1 MFNKLDKTKGDYAS
15 KIRQNIFF
23 GIIILFIS
31 AFTLRLGYLQ
41 LIKGG
46 IYKSVTE
53 TQSLKQETLEPFR
66 GNIYDRNDNLL
77 VHGEPSYSVRLTPND
92 FKEQNLPLLAY
103 CLDMDTTAL
112 INILKKNKRYS
123 QFDQVKIARDVEPQ
137 KIALIEELGDILQ
150 GVDISIETKRLYEFN
165 GNMSHI
171 LGYTR
176 EISIPQLERYSYY
189 KMGDVIGQTG
199 IEFTYENFLK
209 GTKGIRWV
217 AIDRLGRKSDF
228 NSGKSDIPV
237 NNGFDIK
244 ITVDKELQE
253 KAEELMTGKR
263 GAIVAIEPSNG
274 EVLCLVSK
282 PDYDLRVFAGNTQT
296 NFYGLLENDKDK
308 PLFNRALQAAYPPGS
323 TWKMLVA
330 IAGLNEG
337 LINENTTISCPGS
350 FTYGNRIYACH
361 GAHGSVNVR
370 MAIQVS
376 CNVFFYNLALKIGI
390 EKLGQYGK
398 MFGFGELSRIDLPA
412 EGKGILPTV
421 EWLNR
426 RYGKGKYPKGGI
438 VNYGIGQGEISVTPL
453 QMAIYTSAIANKGI
467 IYQPHL
473 VRAVRR
479 DLSEKWKNIDYDVKK
494 LNINQ
499 RVFDIVI
506 NGMYDVVNTPSGT
519 AINAILPNVPICGK
533 TGTAQNPH
541 GDDHSW
547 FVCFAPK
554 DNPRIA
560 MCVMVENAGFGS
572 TVAAPIAKELVD
584 IYINKPKKPNK
595 ENKNIQ
601 PSDSV
606 KSTITQNIHQDN

>member
-1 MFNKLDKTKGDYAS
+1 MINSLDKTKGDYAS

-23 GIIILFIS
+23 GLTILIFSI
-31 AFTLRLGYLQ
+31 FVVRLGYLQ

-46 IYKSVTE
+46 IYKSATE
-53 TQSLKQETLEPFR
+53 TQSLKQEVVEPFR
-66 GNIYDRNDNLL
+66 GNIYDRNNNLL
-77 VHGEPSYSVRLTPND
+77 VHGEPSYTVRLTPND
-92 FKEQNLPLLAY
+92 FKADNLPLLAY
-103 CLDMDTTAL
+103 CLDMDTTTL

-123 QFDQVKIARDVEPQ
+123 QFDQIKIARDVEPN

-150 GVDISIETKRLYEFN
+150 GVDISIETKRLYEFK

-209 GTKGIRWV
+209 GTKGVRWV
-217 AIDRLGRKSDF
+217 AVDRLGRKSDF

-244 ITVDKELQE
+244 LSVDRDLQE
-253 KAEELMTGKR
+253 KAEELMTGRR
-263 GAIVAIEPSNG
+263 GAIVAIDPSNG

-282 PDYDLRVFAGNTQT
+282 PDYDLRVFAGNTKN
-296 NFYGLLENDKDK
+296 NFYGELEADEEK

-350 FTYGNRIYACH
+350 FTYGNRTYGCH
-361 GAHGSVNVR
+361 GSHGSVNVR
-370 MAIQVS
+370 KAIQAS

-390 EKLGQYGK
+390 EKLGRYGK
-398 MFGFGELSRIDLPA
+398 MFGFGELSKIDLPA
-412 EGKGILPTV
+412 EGKGIMPTI
-421 EWLNR
+421 EWLDK
-426 RYGKGKYPKGGI
+426 RYGKGKYPKGNI

-494 LNINQ
+494 LGINPK
-499 RVFDIVI
+499 VFDIVI
-506 NGMYDVVNTPSGT
+506 KGMYDVVNTPGGT
-519 AINAILPNVPICGK
+519 ATNAMLSNIAICGK

-541 GDDHSW
+541 GNDHSW
-547 FVCFAPK
+547 FVCFAPM
-554 DNPRIA
+554 DNPKIA
-560 MCVMVENAGFGS
+560 MCVMVENAGFGA
-572 TVAAPIAKELVD
+572 TVAAPIARELVNT
-584 IYINKPKKPNK
+584 YLNKPKEPIKDKKLEQAQDTTKNSITQDIKPN
-595 ENKNIQ
+595 
-601 PSDSV
+601 
-606 KSTITQNIHQDN
+606 

>member
-1 MFNKLDKTKGDYAS
+1 MINNLDNTKGDYAS
-15 KIRQNIFF
+15 KLRQNIFF
-23 GIIILFIS
+23 GL
-31 AFTLRLGYLQ
+31 TLLIFSIFVVRLGYLQ

-46 IYKSVTE
+46 KYRSETE
-53 TQSLKQETLEPFR
+53 TQSLKQEIIEPFR
-66 GNIYDRNDNLL
+66 GNIYDRDNNLL
-77 VHGEPSYSVRLTPND
+77 VHGEPSYTVRLTPNE
-92 FKEQNLPLLAY
+92 FKEQNLKLLAY
-103 CLDMDTTAL
+103 CLDMDTTSL

-123 QFDQVKIARDVEPQ
+123 QFDQIKIMRDVEPS

-150 GVDISIETKRLYEFN
+150 GVDVSIETKRLYEFN

-217 AIDRLGRKSDF
+217 AVDRLGRKSDF

-244 ITVDKELQE
+244 LSVDRDLQE
-253 KAEELMTGKR
+253 KAEELMSGKR
-263 GAIVAIEPSNG
+263 GAVVAIEPSSG

-282 PDYDLRVFAGNTQT
+282 PDYDLRVFAGNTKN
-296 NFYGLLENDKDK
+296 NFYGELEADKDK

-337 LINENTTISCPGS
+337 LINENSTIFCNGS
-350 FTYGNRIYACH
+350 FNYGNRNYGCH
-361 GAHGSVNVR
+361 GAHGAVNVR
-370 MAIQVS
+370 KAIQAS

-390 EKLGQYGK
+390 EKLGKYGK
-398 MFGFGELSRIDLPA
+398 MFGFGELSKIDLPA
-412 EGKGILPTV
+412 EGKGIMPTI
-421 EWLNR
+421 EWLEK
-426 RYGKGKYPKGGI
+426 RYGKGRYPKGSI

-453 QMAIYTSAIANKGI
+453 QMAIYTAAIANKGV

-479 DLSEKWKNIDYDVKK
+479 DLTENWKNIDYDVKR
-494 LNINQ
+494 LNINPK
-499 RVFDIVI
+499 VFDIVI
-506 NGMYDVVNTPSGT
+506 KGMYDVVNTPGGT
-519 AINAILPNVPICGK
+519 AINAMLPDIAICGK

-541 GDDHSW
+541 GNDHSW
-547 FVCFAPK
+547 FVCFAPME
-554 DNPRIA
+554 NPKIA
-560 MCVMVENAGFGS
+560 MCVMVENAGFGA
-572 TVAAPIAKELVD
+572 TVAAPIAKELVNT
-584 IYINKPKKPNK
+584 YLNKSKKPVN
-595 ENKNIQ
+595 NKNFEQ
-601 PSDSV
+601 KQDSTNNN
-606 KSTITQNIHQDN
+606 SITQNIKPN